1 MSVQVRFFAS
11 LRELLQCTDAE
22 VPAAAV
28 RTVGDVWHQAVGE
41 RAPPGKL
48 LMAVNQQYAGWDD
61 PVADG
66 DEVGFFPPVT
76 GG

>member
-22 VPAAAV
+22 VPASAV
-28 RTVGDVWHQAVGE
+28 RTVGDVWHRAVGE
-41 RAPPGKL
+41 RPPPGKL
-48 LMAVNQQYAGWDD
+48 LMAVNQQYASWGD